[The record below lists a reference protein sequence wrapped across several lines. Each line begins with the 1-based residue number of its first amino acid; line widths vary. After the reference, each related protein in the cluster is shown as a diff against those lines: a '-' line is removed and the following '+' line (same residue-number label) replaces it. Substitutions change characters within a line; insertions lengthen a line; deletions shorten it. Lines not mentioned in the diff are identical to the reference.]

1 MNAWYFVAA
10 VLLAIAATGCRSN
23 ISQEL
28 LEQELRMQ
36 EDKIYE
42 QQGMIEEYQA
52 QLESCR
58 RENQTLLKSAPVVT
72 SPRVESRRKGH
83 SPLESEMSLPDVQV
97 PGEPAPPYD
106 GPPLISPP
114 DPDVPEGE
122 HIRDDGRSSPPNV
135 QLPSSST
142 TPGDRMQL
150 PEYELQNDEEMPVD
164 DRTAADDVVTQITL
178 NRKLTGGH
186 NADGEPGDDGL
197 MVVVEPLDASGQL
210 LEIPAPVSV
219 VVLDPAQEGEA
230 ARVARWDFTAEE
242 AAEHIKRT
250 PMGDGLHFELRWPHS
265 PPVNREL
272 NLYVRYT
279 TPEGKKLQVEKKVE
293 INLPGGA
300 EADPSPSWS
309 KADKPTPG
317 LTEDGAPQDWN
328 DAPRAKATAVR
339 PAPDNASSGPSL
351 ETPDKDGQ
359 SEAERT
365 ASPKWAPY
373 R

>member
-1 MNAWYFVAA
+1 MNAWYFVAP
-10 VLLAIAATGCRSN
+10 VLLAVTATGCRAN

-42 QQGMIEEYQA
+42 QQGQIEEYQA

-58 RENQTLLKSAPVVT
+58 RENRTLLKSTPIAT
-72 SPRVESRRKGH
+72 SPRAESRRKGH
-83 SPLESEMSLPDVQV
+83 SPSEGELSLPDVQV
-97 PGEPAPPYD
+97 PGEAAPPYD

-114 DPDVPEGE
+114 DPQVPEGE
-122 HIRDDGRSSPPNV
+122 RPRSEERFSPPNM
-135 QLPSSST
+135 QLPSTSA
-142 TPGDRMQL
+142 TPGDHMQL
-150 PEYELQNDEEMPVD
+150 PDYELPDDDEAPLD
-164 DRTAADDVVTQITL
+164 DRTAAGDVVTQITL

-197 MVVVEPLDASGQL
+197 MVVVEPLDAAGQL
-210 LEIPAPVSV
+210 LEIPGPVSV
-219 VVLDPAQEGEA
+219 VVLDPAQQGEA

-242 AAEHIKRT
+242 AAEHMKRT

-279 TPEGKKLQVEKKVE
+279 TPDGKKLQVEKT
-293 INLPGGA
+293 IDIDLPGKVKA
-300 EADPSPSWS
+300 DADPSWTKAEKPIPSV
-309 KADKPTPG
+309 A
-317 LTEDGAPQDWN
+317 EEEAPQEWN
-328 DAPRAKATAVR
+328 EAPRAKATAVR
-339 PAPDNASSGPSL
+339 PAPDNASSGPALKS
-351 ETPDKDGQ
+351 PDKALR
-359 SEAERT
+359 SKTERT